1 MGWLSQRSSS
11 PRSGKGNGNEEDPHR
26 KQPPDG
32 ADRQNYSPRKRFAVS
47 AQARQ
52 EALQRPGT
60 LMSQGPIS
68 NYQLQETVNSIYAMI
83 QEGKLAQAL
92 SLLYFMHKL
101 NLLEWVL
108 VKRELISSANTVK
121 RLQLIATLL
130 EASKKST
137 LAESSVLI
145 PGLICDPRD

>member
-1 MGWLSQRSSS
+1 M
-11 PRSGKGNGNEEDPHR
+11 SGG
-26 KQPPDG
+26 
-32 ADRQNYSPRKRFAVS
+32 SVS
-47 AQARQ
+47 NFQIQ
-52 EALQRPGT
+52 EA
-60 LMSQGPIS
+60 
-68 NYQLQETVNSIYAMI
+68 VDSIYAMI
-83 QEGKLAQAL
+83 SEGKLSQAL

-108 VKRELISSANTVK
+108 VKRELISSANTVRK
-121 RLQLIATLL
+121 LQLVATLL